1 MTATPSHFTIS
12 IPRNL
17 ARHLL
22 VLGAVVMLV
31 PQVEAQQP
39 ESVSVL
45 SPEREIQQFCTN
57 IADAAR
63 DRRYLLQKQELESLQ
78 TDVNERI
85 AILEAR
91 RAEYEDWL
99 TRRNDFLV
107 RAQVGLVEIFR
118 TMKADAAAPQLE
130 QMSLEVAAAIIMKL
144 PPRQSGLVLGE
155 MDPQKAGMIATIIAS
170 ASDPDTSK
178 EPS

>member
-39 ESVSVL
+39 ESVSAL
-45 SPEREIQQFCTN
+45 SPEGEIQQFCTN

-63 DRRYLLQKQELESLQ
+63 ERRYLLQKQELESLQ
-78 TDVNERI
+78 ADVDVPI
-85 AILEAR
+85 AILETR
-91 RAEYEDWL
+91 RAANDELL
-99 TRRNDFLV
+99 TRRMNFLV
-107 RAQVGLVEIFR
+107 RAQVGLVQNFGIRKDR
-118 TMKADAAAPQLE
+118 THDCLDQTGNG
-130 QMSLEVAAAIIMKL
+130 
-144 PPRQSGLVLGE
+144 R
-155 MDPQKAGMIATIIAS
+155 
-170 ASDPDTSK
+170 
-178 EPS
+178 